1 MLISV
6 LLGLTFFSFV
16 YYNKELQVHPMK
28 LIMFMTLAE
37 SAVQFA
43 LLAQFYIC
51 TTGANKLFNYT
62 VFFNSDDF
70 TLARS
75 TIILSYSSM
84 FVAFLCVN
92 LSIVLNTMLCLD
104 LILMVRYPFAMKEN
118 RL

>member
-28 LIMFMTLAE
+28 LIMFMALAE
-37 SAVQFA
+37 STVQFS
-43 LLAQFYIC
+43 LFSQFFIC
-51 TTGANKLFNYT
+51 TTGANQLFNYT
-62 VFFNSDDF
+62 VFFSSDDI

-75 TIILSYSSM
+75 TIILQYSSM
-84 FVAFLCVN
+84 LVAFICVN

-104 LILMVRYPFAMKEN
+104 LILMVRYPFAEKEN